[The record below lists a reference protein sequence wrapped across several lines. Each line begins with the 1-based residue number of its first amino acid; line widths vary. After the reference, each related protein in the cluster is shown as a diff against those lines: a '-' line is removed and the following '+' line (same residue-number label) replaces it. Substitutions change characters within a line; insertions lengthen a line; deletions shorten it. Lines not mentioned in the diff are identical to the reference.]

1 MILNEVDN
9 EGHQSERKATH
20 RKHNIP
26 CSTAFA
32 KNKPVGFTTASG
44 KNVTVSEASIQ
55 KAKSLLSD
63 KENVDC
69 SREGTTFGKIQK
81 FGFSTASGKEI
92 SVSDESLKKARKILN
107 EVDSEGHQSKRKEA
121 NEKHKIPYS
130 IAAVKNPPVSFTTV
144 SGNKVNVSEAMIQK
158 AKSFASDKENEDCSK
173 KGRLLSKIPKFGFS
187 TASGN
192 EIAVSEESLRKARK
206 ILNEVD
212 NEGDDLE
219 SKSVNEKHSSPF
231 STASATNAKVGF
243 TTASGNNVTISEAS
257 IQNAKRML
265 DDKVNEE
272 ERSSGKVLTFGFA
285 TASGNEIAVSE
296 ESLKKARRILN
307 DVDNE
312 EPRLNHKMRKP
323 GVATRT
329 NIRTNIQNSRETENV
344 LDSANSND
352 HKSDV
357 WLASTFQKDIP
368 RSGKSLCDKTSLTP
382 KQTDLEN
389 ENDIEC
395 RRTHKRLS
403 SEIETENGKINIY
416 FYHIYNVFL
425 FTLFFKTESFL
436 KHRHLPPDTGG
447 GGGGCNVLKLVC
459 LWICIIRSTLISLFL
474 NYSFRLG
481 QLV

>member
-1 MILNEVDN
+1 
-9 EGHQSERKATH
+9 
-20 RKHNIP
+20 
-26 CSTAFA
+26 
-32 KNKPVGFTTASG
+32 
-44 KNVTVSEASIQ
+44 
-55 KAKSLLSD
+55 
-63 KENVDC
+63 
-69 SREGTTFGKIQK
+69 
-81 FGFSTASGKEI
+81 
-92 SVSDESLKKARKILN
+92 
-107 EVDSEGHQSKRKEA
+107 
-121 NEKHKIPYS
+121 
-130 IAAVKNPPVSFTTV
+130 
-144 SGNKVNVSEAMIQK
+144 MIQK

-403 SEIETENGKINIY
+403 SEIETENGKINVY

-425 FTLFFKTESFL
+425 FTLSVFKKESFL
-436 KHRHLPPDTGG
+436 
-447 GGGGCNVLKLVC
+447 
-459 LWICIIRSTLISLFL
+459 
-474 NYSFRLG
+474 
-481 QLV
+481 